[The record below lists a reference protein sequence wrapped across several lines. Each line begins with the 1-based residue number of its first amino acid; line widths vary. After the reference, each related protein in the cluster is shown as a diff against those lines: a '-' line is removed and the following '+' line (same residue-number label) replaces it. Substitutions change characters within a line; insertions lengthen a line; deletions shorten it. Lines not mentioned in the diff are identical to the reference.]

1 MGYSKRLTLIG
12 GVLLLAG
19 LLTAFCSSHYRW
31 ADFWFY
37 AGLLLT
43 AGGVVLQT
51 LGTLLPIDQKIKGKA
66 KSTSGTSSILSE
78 RPIRMISF
86 EDDLPRTKTKD

>member
-1 MGYSKRLTLIG
+1 MGYYRRLTVIGG

-31 ADFWFY
+31 TDFWFY

-43 AGGVVLQT
+43 TGGVVLQT
-51 LGTLLPIDQKIKGKA
+51 LGILLPIDQKVDGKA
-66 KSTSGTSSILSE
+66 TTISGGKKSIVELE
-78 RPIRMISF
+78 PKKRMISF
-86 EDDLPRTKTKD
+86 EDD